1 MFFTNKLKANFN
13 KLDEVLG
20 KIKSALEK
28 GQNIELQIKGYA
40 SPLFASHYNIN
51 LSKRRISS
59 LLNYMYDFQN
69 GSITQYLTNQQLVLT
84 ELPFGESKS
93 HNNVSDNPKNKKES
107 IYSVEAA
114 MSRKIEIVRIKFKE

>member
-1 MFFTNKLKANFN
+1 
-13 KLDEVLG
+13 
-20 KIKSALEK
+20 
-28 GQNIELQIKGYA
+28 
-40 SPLFASHYNIN
+40 
-51 LSKRRISS
+51 
-59 LLNYMYDFQN
+59 MYDFQN